1 MRLVQGYTQSILVPQ
16 LRSLGLDQRQRKIVA
31 EDVTQRLESLL
42 SHWSDVPFRRTVLAI
57 GNEEAT
63 FWEPSNASLDIRSL
77 VVVAVRNSLVTDLN
91 ATRAYTNTLRS
102 PIEFLPDHQMP
113 WITGEAIN
121 YFQAANLD
129 TVQVHPKRDLFGS
142 LPRRFPNAWHV
153 LSLLG
158 NSSESEITCNLPMT
172 KAEPVDF
179 SGCRSGDKDYKDV
192 EAGFDPSLNDYLAA
206 VLRKIERKDLGLF
219 FSLSFKWITRNPEKL
234 LAIIDHILRFGGTVV
249 TPNYLLSPVYLA
261 RRHPLLR
268 PAHFASEIAAQAS
281 QLGWAE
287 RAAQGRTGFDR
298 FVAESVPAFIPAR
311 FRRFLAGGWHLY
323 RNLFGELHRVSHGT
337 MLQARSD
344 ALWQR
349 ASSPECPTGTT
360 VWPLAA

>member
-16 LRSLGLDQRQRKIVA
+16 LRSLGLNQRQRKIVA
-31 EDVTQRLESLL
+31 EDVTKRLESLL

-57 GNEEAT
+57 GSEEAA
-63 FWEPSNASLDIRSL
+63 FWEPSSANLDIRSL

-91 ATRAYTNTLRS
+91 ATRAYTTALRS
-102 PIEFLPDHQMP
+102 PREFLPDHQMP

-121 YFQAANLD
+121 YFQTANLD
-129 TVQVHPKRDLFGS
+129 TVQVQPKRDLFGS
-142 LPRRFPNAWHV
+142 LSRRFPNAWHV

-158 NSSESEITCNLPMT
+158 NSSEREIACNLPMA

-179 SGCRSGDKDYKDV
+179 SRCRAGDNNFKDV
-192 EAGFDPSLNDYLAA
+192 EAGFDPNLNDYLAD
-206 VLRKIERKDLGLF
+206 VLRKTERKELAVF

-268 PAHFASEIAAQAS
+268 PAHFASEIAAQVTNPDGLS
-281 QLGWAE
+281 E
-287 RAAQGRTGFDR
+287 R
-298 FVAESVPAFIPAR
+298 
-311 FRRFLAGGWHLY
+311 
-323 RNLFGELHRVSHGT
+323 HR
-337 MLQARSD
+337 D
-344 ALWQR
+344 AL
-349 ASSPECPTGTT
+349 ASLG
-360 VWPLAA
+360 L